1 MNKVAIITG
10 ASSGIGK
17 ATAEA
22 LAGRG
27 YTVYDFSRT
36 GSHGEKMEHI
46 FCDVSN
52 EETVKKAVAE
62 VIARENRIDILI
74 NNAGFGISGAV
85 EFTEKEDAKHLLDV
99 NLLGADCVTKHVL
112 PHMRKRG
119 EGRIINTSSVAA
131 VFPIPYQTWYSVS
144 KAAVNA
150 YTLALR
156 NEVSQFGVSVSAVM
170 PGDIQTGFTE
180 KREKNHSGDEVYSG
194 RISKSVQKMEK
205 DEKGGM
211 QSEKAGNFIASK
223 ACKRHVKPLYVI
235 GNIYRVF
242 AFLNRLLPTELINRI
257 IGKMY
262 GGY

>member
-99 NLLGADCVTKHVL
+99 NLLGADCVTKHVI

-119 EGRIINTSSVAA
+119 EGRIVNISSAAA

-144 KAAVNA
+144 KAALNA

-156 NEVSQFGVSVSAVM
+156 SEVAGFGISVCAVM
-170 PGDIQTGFTE
+170 PGDIQTGFTANRI
-180 KREKNHSGDEVYSG
+180 KKHAGDDIYAG
-194 RISKSVQKMEK
+194 RITGSVRKMEK
-205 DEKGGM
+205 DETGGM
-211 QSEKAGNFIASK
+211 KAETAGRLIAAT

-235 GNIYRVF
+235 GSAYKALV
-242 AFLNRLLPTELINRI
+242 FLNRLLPVGLTNRI
-257 IGKMY
+257 LGRMY
-262 GGY
+262 GGL